1 MRFLNKVCNLSCNMN
16 LKIFSGVLVNSTYVC
31 MVHVPHGETILL
43 CIHIQIVVRTYVQ
56 SVVDPCSRL
65 VTAWHYHWPNTFTVV
80 EIRGCSYRISLT
92 SLLHCIS
99 LPATLMLSWIYS
111 GVLQIKVV
119 FVCSVCLSVCVCV
132 FVSEKLYVHYSS
144 LPLSGS

>member
-1 MRFLNKVCNLSCNMN
+1 MRFLNKMCNLRCNMT
-16 LKIFSGVLVNSTYVC
+16 LKVLSGLLVNSCT
-31 MVHVPHGETILL
+31 VHVSHGETILL
-43 CIHIQIVVRTYVQ
+43 CIHIQIVVHTYVQ
-56 SVVDPCSRL
+56 SVVDPCSHL
-65 VTAWHYHWPNTFTVV
+65 VTAWRYHWPNTFTVV

-119 FVCSVCLSVCVCV
+119 SVCSVRLFVCV